1 MSDINQVR
9 QILMNEL
16 GLTREVVRSMAQ
28 SMVEQAV
35 EKHVNSLI
43 NSGYIEKFLDGKI
56 VAAMGHKS
64 YGRESLRALVTE
76 AAGKAF
82 AEKLSK
88 GLADARVL

>member
-1 MSDINQVR
+1 MSDINRVR

-35 EKHVNSLI
+35 EKHI
-43 NSGYIEKFLDGKI
+43 NNLVISSYVERFVDSK
-56 VAAMGHKS
+56 VAAAMGHKS
-64 YGRESLRALVTE
+64 YGRETLRSLVTE

-82 AEKLSK
+82 AEMLSK
-88 GLADARVL
+88 ELASARVL